1 MSVDIFL
8 GTMTEVCV
16 FLSETRAV
24 KTNHPNALMSAPLR
38 VAAIDMPKQQWHPFY
53 ARAVCS
59 MDKTIEKT
67 PCYDEFKDLMH
78 ALIVTSKDNVPVK
91 ISKYYNLMQCLRAHG
106 LPV

>member
-1 MSVDIFL
+1 M
-8 GTMTEVCV
+8 
-16 FLSETRAV
+16 A
-24 KTNHPNALMSAPLR
+24 APLR
-38 VAAIDMPKQQWHPFY
+38 VAIDMPKQPWHPFY

-78 ALIVTSKDNVPVK
+78 ALIVSKDDVSDVPMKIVK
-91 ISKYYNLMQCLRAHG
+91 YHNLMQCLRGHG